1 MRLEKFQAG
10 RRSAGSKHMQY
21 IVGVDIGGTF
31 TDCVVLNED
40 GTVTLGKALS
50 TPDDFSRGALNAAR
64 DAAIN
69 IGFKDESE
77 LLGSV
82 KLFFHACTV
91 GDNALITRTGAKT
104 ALLATKGFGDTLLM
118 MRGRTMDGLTEE
130 ESFHVSA
137 LSKPEPIV
145 AKPLIGEVAE
155 RIDYKGAILS
165 HLNLQEAKEQ
175 IAALAAQGVESIAIS
190 LLWSIANN
198 VHEKILQQMI
208 KRDYPAIYV
217 SASNEV
223 APFLGEYERTATAA
237 FNAYIGPKISAY
249 LRKLSM
255 GLREK
260 GLKSEPLIM
269 QSYGGVLGLE
279 DTCENAVGTIES
291 GPAAGVVGSRLIG
304 EQIGVPNVL
313 ATDMGGTTFKVSVIR
328 DGNVEKDHKPTIIR
342 YQIFLTKIWVESIGA
357 GGGSIAWIDS
367 ESGHLKV
374 GPQGAGAAPGPVC
387 YGVGGTEPT
396 VSDADLIL
404 GYLNEDYFLGG
415 KIKLY
420 KDRAAKALDEKIAQ
434 RLGMTRVEAA
444 SGIYQ
449 IINSHM
455 SDLIRKATVE
465 RGYDPA
471 DFTLF
476 AFGGAAPV
484 HAGRYAAELG
494 VKQVIIPL
502 TASVHGA
509 TGLVSSDVVYEYGK
523 SDHLLVP
530 AESQQVNQI
539 FSSLVSRGLRD
550 LERAGFAD
558 EDMTIVRSLDIRY
571 RYQVHELNVPLA
583 PGVVEISP
591 KELEGSY
598 AAFDE
603 LYERNYGPGSGYR
616 QAGKEIMAFR
626 VVASG
631 KLHKPMMKSYA
642 LSGTDP
648 EKSLKGK
655 RKVYFQEHGDFVPT
669 CVYDFNTMSP
679 GMEIPGPAIIET
691 PVTTIVVNPKDN
703 AALDQFFN
711 LRIHVGS

>member
-1 MRLEKFQAG
+1 ME
-10 RRSAGSKHMQY
+10 Y
-21 IVGVDIGGTF
+21 ILGVDIGGTF
-31 TDCVVLNED
+31 TDCVVMDEE
-40 GTVTLGKALS
+40 GTITVGKALS
-50 TPDDFSRGALNAAR
+50 TPDDFSRGALNAVR
-64 DAAIN
+64 DAAIH
-69 IGFKDESE
+69 IGFKDESD
-77 LLGSV
+77 LLGSGR
-82 KLFFHACTV
+82 LFFHACTV
-91 GDNALITRTGAKT
+91 GDNALITRSGAKT

-137 LSKPEPIV
+137 LSKPSPIV
-145 AKPLIGEVAE
+145 PKPLICEVAE
-155 RIDYKGAILS
+155 RIDYKGTVLRG
-165 HLNLQEAKEQ
+165 LDVQEAAEK
-175 IAALAAQGVESIAIS
+175 IDKLVAQGVESIAIS

-198 VHEKILQQMI
+198 IHEESLRHLIQRQ
-208 KRDYPAIYV
+208 YPAIYV

-223 APFLGEYERTATAA
+223 SPFLGEYERTATAA

-249 LRKLSM
+249 LKKLNI
-255 GLREK
+255 GLQAK
-260 GLKSEPLIM
+260 GLKNEPLIM

-279 DTCENAVGTIES
+279 DTCKNAVGTIES

-304 EQIGVPNVL
+304 KQVGLPNIL

-328 DGNVEKDHKPTIIR
+328 DGNVEKDHKPTIVR

-387 YGVGGTEPT
+387 YGVGGSEPT

-404 GYLNEDYFLGG
+404 GYLNKDYFLGG
-415 KIKLY
+415 KMRLY
-420 KDRAAKALDEKIAQ
+420 KEPAVEALENKIA
-434 RLGMTRVEAA
+434 RPLEMTLVEAA
-444 SGIYQ
+444 SGIFQ

-494 VKQVIIPL
+494 IKQVVIPL

-523 SDHLLVP
+523 SDHLLIP
-530 AESQQVNQI
+530 AEPERVNAV
-539 FSSLVSRGLRD
+539 FLSLLTRALRD
-550 LERAGFAD
+550 LRQAGFRD
-558 EDMTIVRSLDIRY
+558 EDITIVRSLDIRY
-571 RYQVHELNVPLA
+571 RYQVHELNVPLQA
-583 PGVVEISP
+583 GMTEISP
-591 KELEGSY
+591 EELPSVY

-603 LYERNYGPGSGYR
+603 LYERTYGPGSGYR

-626 VVASG
+626 VIG
-631 KLHKPMMKSYA
+631 TGTLHKPRMKSYP
-642 LSGTDP
+642 LTGLDP
-648 EKSLKGK
+648 KESLKGS
-655 RKVYFQEHGDFVPT
+655 RKVYFQEHTDFVT
-669 CVYDFNTMSP
+669 THVYDFTAMRP

-691 PVTTIVVNPKDN
+691 PVTTIVVNPKDH

-711 LRIHVGS
+711 LRIHVGSAEKKNAG

>member
-1 MRLEKFQAG
+1 
-10 RRSAGSKHMQY
+10 
-21 IVGVDIGGTF
+21 
-31 TDCVVLNED
+31 
-40 GTVTLGKALS
+40 
-50 TPDDFSRGALNAAR
+50 
-64 DAAIN
+64 
-69 IGFKDESE
+69 
-77 LLGSV
+77 
-82 KLFFHACTV
+82 
-91 GDNALITRTGAKT
+91 LIC
-104 ALLATKGFGDTLLM
+104 
-118 MRGRTMDGLTEE
+118 
-130 ESFHVSA
+130 
-137 LSKPEPIV
+137 
-145 AKPLIGEVAE
+145 EVAE
-155 RIDYKGAILS
+155 RIDYKGDVLS
-165 HLNLQEAKEQ
+165 RLNFREAQEKIGQ
-175 IAALAAQGVESIAIS
+175 LAAQGVESIAIS

-198 VHEKILQQMI
+198 VHEKSLQQMI
-208 KRDYPAIYV
+208 ERDYPAIYV
-217 SASNEV
+217 TASNEV

-249 LRKLSM
+249 LKKLST
-255 GLREK
+255 GLRAK
-260 GLKSEPLIM
+260 RLKSEPLIM

-279 DTCENAVGTIES
+279 DTCKNAVGTIES

-304 EQIGVPNVL
+304 EQIGMPNIL

-328 DGNVEKDHKPTIIR
+328 DGNVEKDHKPTIVR

-396 VSDADLIL
+396 VSDADLVL

-415 KIKLY
+415 KMRLY
-420 KDRAAKALDEKIAQ
+420 KDPAVKALEEKIATP
-434 RLGMTRVEAA
+434 LGMTLVEAA

-476 AFGGAAPV
+476 AFGGAAPA

-494 VKQVIIPL
+494 VKQVVIPL

-530 AESQQVNQI
+530 TEPERVNAI
-539 FSSLVSRGLRD
+539 FTSLVSRALKD
-550 LERAGFAD
+550 LKRAGFKD

-571 RYQVHELNVPLA
+571 RYQVHELNVPFEPGAAEILPEELA
-583 PGVVEISP
+583 R
-591 KELEGSY
+591 SY

-603 LYERNYGPGSGYR
+603 LYERTYGPGSGYR

-626 VVASG
+626 VIG
-631 KLHKPMMKSYA
+631 RGQLHKPSMKSYPLNGA
-642 LSGTDP
+642 DA
-648 EKSLKGK
+648 KRSLKGS
-655 RKVYFQEHGDFVPT
+655 RKVYFQEQADFMST
-669 CVYDFNTMSP
+669 RVYDFNAMSP
-679 GMEIPGPAIIET
+679 GMEIPGPAIIESA
-691 PVTTIVVNPKDN
+691 VTTIVINPKDY

>member
-1 MRLEKFQAG
+1 ME
-10 RRSAGSKHMQY
+10 Y
-21 IVGVDIGGTF
+21 IIGVDIGGTF
-31 TDCVVLNED
+31 TDCVVMD
-40 GTVTLGKALS
+40 GEGTITVGKALS
-50 TPDDFSRGALNAAR
+50 TPDDFSRGALDAVR
-64 DAAIN
+64 DAAVHL
-69 IGFKDESE
+69 GFKNESE
-77 LLGSV
+77 LLSSGR
-82 KLFFHACTV
+82 LFFHACTV
-91 GDNALITRTGAKT
+91 GDNALITRSGAKT
-104 ALLATKGFGDTLLM
+104 ALVATQGFGDTLLM

-137 LSKPEPIV
+137 LSKPPPIIP
-145 AKPLIGEVAE
+145 KTLIREVAE
-155 RIDYKGAILS
+155 RIDYKGSILS
-165 HLNLQEAKEQ
+165 PLNAHE
-175 IAALAAQGVESIAIS
+175 AAQKIGGLVAQGAESIAIS
-190 LLWSIANN
+190 LLWSVANN
-198 VHEKILQQMI
+198 THEEILRRLI
-208 KRDYPAIYV
+208 EREYPGIYI

-249 LRKLSM
+249 LKKLNAR
-255 GLREK
+255 LQAQ

-279 DTCENAVGTIES
+279 DACKNAVGTIES
-291 GPAAGVVGSRLIG
+291 GPAAGVVGSKLIG
-304 EQIGVPNVL
+304 TQIGLPNIL

-328 DGNVEKDHKPTIIR
+328 GGNVEKDHKPTIVR

-396 VSDADLIL
+396 VSDADLVL

-415 KIKLY
+415 KMRLQKAPAA
-420 KDRAAKALDEKIAQ
+420 RALEKKIAQ
-434 RLGMTRVEAA
+434 PLGMTLVEAA
-444 SGIYQ
+444 SGVYQ

-494 VKQVIIPL
+494 VKQVVIPL

-523 SDHLLVP
+523 SDHLLIP
-530 AESQQVNQI
+530 AEPERVNAI
-539 FSSLVSRGLRD
+539 FSSLVTRASQDLR
-550 LERAGFAD
+550 RAGFRD

-571 RYQVHELNVPLA
+571 RYQVHELNVRLQ
-583 PGVVEISP
+583 PGVTEISP
-591 KELEGSY
+591 EELAGAY
-598 AAFDE
+598 GAFDE
-603 LYERNYGPGSGYR
+603 LYERTYGPGSGYR

-626 VVASG
+626 VIG
-631 KLHKPMMKSYA
+631 TGQLRKPTVKSYA
-642 LSGTDP
+642 LGGADP
-648 EKSLKGK
+648 RNSLKGS
-655 RKVYFQEHGDFVPT
+655 RSVYFQEQADFVPT
-669 CVYDFNTMSP
+669 NVYDFNRMRP
-679 GMEIPGPAIIET
+679 GMEIPGPAIVET
-691 PVTTIVVNPKDN
+691 PVTTIVVNPNDH

-711 LRIHVGS
+711 LRIHLGS

>member
-1 MRLEKFQAG
+1 ME
-10 RRSAGSKHMQY
+10 Y
-21 IVGVDIGGTF
+21 IIGVDIGGTF
-31 TDCVVLNED
+31 TDCVVMDGD
-40 GTVTLGKALS
+40 GTITVGKALS
-50 TPDDFSRGALNAAR
+50 TPDDFSRGALNAVR
-64 DAAIN
+64 DAAIH
-69 IGFKDESE
+69 IGFKDERE
-77 LLGSV
+77 LLGSAR
-82 KLFFHACTV
+82 LFFHACTV
-91 GDNALITRTGAKT
+91 GDNAIITRTGAKT

-130 ESFHVSA
+130 ESFRVSA

-145 AKPLIGEVAE
+145 PKPLICEVAE
-155 RIDYKGAILS
+155 RIDYKGDVLS
-165 HLNLQEAKEQ
+165 RLNLRDAEEKIGE
-175 IAALAAQGVESIAIS
+175 LAAKGVESIAIS

-198 VHEKILQQMI
+198 IHEQNLQHLI
-208 KRDYPAIYV
+208 ERDYPAIYV
-217 SASNEV
+217 SASNQV
-223 APFLGEYERTATAA
+223 APFLGEYERSATAA

-249 LRKLSM
+249 LKELST
-255 GLREK
+255 GLRAK

-279 DTCENAVGTIES
+279 DTCKNAVGTIES

-304 EQIGVPNVL
+304 EQIGLPNIL

-328 DGNVEKDHKPTIIR
+328 DGKVEKDHKPTIVR

-396 VSDADLIL
+396 VSDADLVL
-404 GYLNEDYFLGG
+404 GYLNEEYFLGG
-415 KIKLY
+415 KMRLQ
-420 KDRAAKALDEKIAQ
+420 KDAAVKALEEKIAQ
-434 RLGMTRVEAA
+434 PLRMTLVEAA

-494 VKQVIIPL
+494 VKQVVIPL

-523 SDHLLVP
+523 SDHLLIP
-530 AESQQVNQI
+530 AEPERVNAI
-539 FSSLVSRGLRD
+539 FSSLVSRALKD
-550 LERAGFAD
+550 LGRAGFKK
-558 EDMTIVRSLDIRY
+558 ENMTIIRSLDIRY
-571 RYQVHELNVPLA
+571 RYQVHELNVPLQ
-583 PGVVEISP
+583 PGVAEISP
-591 KELEGSY
+591 EELAGSY

-603 LYERNYGPGSGYR
+603 LYERTYGPGSGYR

-626 VVASG
+626 VIG
-631 KLHKPMMKSYA
+631 TGTLHKPRMKSYPLNGA
-642 LSGTDP
+642 DP
-648 EKSLKGK
+648 KRSLKGS
-655 RKVYFQEHGDFVPT
+655 RKVYFQEQADFMPT
-669 CVYDFNTMSP
+669 CVYDFNAMSP
-679 GMEIPGPAIIET
+679 GMETPGPAIIET
-691 PVTTIVVNPKDN
+691 PVTTIVINPQDY
-703 AALDQFFN
+703 ARLDQFFN

>member
-1 MRLEKFQAG
+1 
-10 RRSAGSKHMQY
+10 MQY
-21 IVGVDIGGTF
+21 IIGVDIGGTF
-31 TDCVVLNED
+31 TDCVVMD
-40 GTVTLGKALS
+40 GHGTVTLGKALS
-50 TPDDFSRGALNAAR
+50 TPDDFSRGAMNAVR

-69 IGFKDESE
+69 MGLEDENA
-77 LLGSV
+77 LLGSG

-104 ALLATKGFGDTLLM
+104 GLLATKGFGDTLLM

-137 LSKPEPIV
+137 LSKPEPII
-145 AKPLIGEVAE
+145 AKPLICEVAE
-155 RIDYKGAILS
+155 RIDYKGAVLS
-165 HLNLQEAKEQ
+165 PLNLREAEEK
-175 IAALAAQGVESIAIS
+175 IAELAAKGVESIVIS

-198 VHEKILQQMI
+198 IHEKTLQQMI
-208 KRDYPAIYV
+208 ERDYPAIYV
-217 SASNEV
+217 SASNDV

-249 LRKLSM
+249 LKKLSM
-255 GLREK
+255 ALREK

-279 DTCENAVGTIES
+279 DTCKNAVGTIES

-387 YGVGGTEPT
+387 YGAGGTEPT
-396 VSDADLIL
+396 VSDADLVL

-415 KIKLY
+415 KMRLY
-420 KDRAAKALDEKIAQ
+420 KDEAAKALDEKIAR
-434 RLGMTRVEAA
+434 RLGMTLVEAA

-449 IINSHM
+449 IINAHM

-494 VKQVIIPL
+494 VKQVVIPL

-509 TGLVSSDVVYEYGK
+509 TGLVSSDVVYSYGK

-530 AESQQVNQI
+530 AEPERVNTI
-539 FSSLVSRGLRD
+539 FSSLVSRALKD
-550 LERAGFAD
+550 LERAGFQD

-583 PGVVEISP
+583 PGVAEISP
-591 KELEGSY
+591 PELERSY

-603 LYERNYGPGSGYR
+603 LYERTYGAGSGYR
-616 QAGKEIMAFR
+616 QAGKEIMALR
-626 VVASG
+626 VVGTG
-631 KLHKPMMKSYA
+631 KLHKPSMKSYP
-642 LSGTDP
+642 LSGADAQ
-648 EKSLKGK
+648 KSLKGS
-655 RKVYFQEHGDFVPT
+655 RKVYFQEQGDFVPT
-669 CVYDFNTMSP
+669 RVYDFNSMSP
-679 GMEIPGPAIIET
+679 GMEVPGPAIIET
-691 PVTTIVVNPKDN
+691 PVTTIVVNPKDH

>member
-1 MRLEKFQAG
+1 ME
-10 RRSAGSKHMQY
+10 Y
-21 IVGVDIGGTF
+21 IIGVDIGGTF
-31 TDCVVLNED
+31 TDCVVMD
-40 GTVTLGKALS
+40 GEGTINVGKALS
-50 TPDDFSRGALNAAR
+50 TPDDFSRGALNAVR
-64 DAAIN
+64 DAAIH
-69 IGFKDESE
+69 IRFKDESE
-77 LLGSV
+77 LLGSAR
-82 KLFFHACTV
+82 LFFHACTV

-145 AKPLIGEVAE
+145 PKPLICEVAE
-155 RIDYKGAILS
+155 RIDYKGDVLS
-165 HLNLQEAKEQ
+165 PLNLREAEEK
-175 IAALAAQGVESIAIS
+175 IGALAAQGVESIAIS

-198 VHEKILQQMI
+198 IHEEALRNLIE
-208 KRDYPAIYV
+208 RDYPAIYA

-249 LRKLSM
+249 LKKLST
-255 GLREK
+255 GLRAK
-260 GLKSEPLIM
+260 GLKNEPLIM

-279 DTCENAVGTIES
+279 DTCKNAVGTIES

-304 EQIGVPNVL
+304 EQIGLPNIL

-328 DGNVEKDHKPTIIR
+328 DDKVEKDHKPTIVR

-387 YGVGGTEPT
+387 YGIGGTEPT
-396 VSDADLIL
+396 VSDADLVL

-415 KIKLY
+415 KMRLY
-420 KDRAAKALDEKIAQ
+420 KDAAVKALEAKIAQ
-434 RLGMTRVEAA
+434 PLGMTLVEAA

-476 AFGGAAPV
+476 AFGGAGPV

-494 VKQVIIPL
+494 VKQVVIPL

-530 AESQQVNQI
+530 AEPERVNAI
-539 FSSLVSRGLRD
+539 FSSMVSRALKD
-550 LERAGFAD
+550 LGRAGFKD

-571 RYQVHELNVPLA
+571 RYQVHELNVPFQ
-583 PGVVEISP
+583 PGLTKISP
-591 KELEGSY
+591 EELAGSY
-598 AAFDE
+598 GAFDE
-603 LYERNYGPGSGYR
+603 LYERTYGPGSGYR
-616 QAGKEIMAFR
+616 QAGKEIMALR
-626 VVASG
+626 VIATG
-631 KLHKPMMKSYA
+631 KLHKPSMKSYP
-642 LSGTDP
+642 LSGANP
-648 EKSLKGK
+648 QKSLKGN
-655 RKVYFQEHGDFVPT
+655 RKVYFQEQADFVPT
-669 CVYDFNTMSP
+669 CVYDFDAMSP

-691 PVTTIVVNPKDN
+691 PVTTIVVNPQDD
-703 AALDQFFN
+703 AVLDQFFN

>member
-1 MRLEKFQAG
+1 
-10 RRSAGSKHMQY
+10 MQY

-31 TDCVVLNED
+31 TDCVVMDGD

-50 TPDDFSRGALNAAR
+50 TPDDFSRGAMNAVR

-69 IGFKDESE
+69 IGLKDEGE
-77 LLGSV
+77 LLGSG

-137 LSKPEPIV
+137 LSKPQPIIP
-145 AKPLIGEVAE
+145 KPLIREVAE
-155 RIDYKGAILS
+155 RIDYKGTVLS
-165 HLNLQEAKEQ
+165 RLNLREAEEKIGE
-175 IAALAAQGVESIAIS
+175 LAAKGAESIVIS

-198 VHEKILQQMI
+198 IHEKTLQQMI
-208 KRDYPAIYV
+208 ERDYPAIYV

-249 LRKLSM
+249 LKKLSM
-255 GLREK
+255 DLKEK

-279 DTCENAVGTIES
+279 DTCKNAVGTIES

-304 EQIGVPNVL
+304 AQIGVPNVL

-357 GGGSIAWIDS
+357 GGGSIAWIDA

-387 YGVGGTEPT
+387 YGLGGTAPT
-396 VSDADLIL
+396 VSDADLVL

-415 KIKLY
+415 KMRLY
-420 KDRAAKALDEKIAQ
+420 KEQAAKALDEKIAR
-434 RLGMTRVEAA
+434 RLGMTPVEAA

-449 IINSHM
+449 IINAHM

-494 VKQVIIPL
+494 VKQVVIPL

-530 AESQQVNQI
+530 AKPERVNAI
-539 FSSLVSRGLRD
+539 FSSLVSRALKD
-550 LERAGFAD
+550 LERAGFKD

-571 RYQVHELNVPLA
+571 RYQVHELNVPLQ
-583 PGVVEISP
+583 PGAAEVSP
-591 KELEGSY
+591 KELAGSY
-598 AAFDE
+598 DAFDE
-603 LYERNYGPGSGYR
+603 LYERTYGTGSGYR
-616 QAGKEIMAFR
+616 QAGKEIMALR
-626 VVASG
+626 VVGTG
-631 KLHKPMMKSYA
+631 KLHKPSMKSYP
-642 LSGTDP
+642 LSGADSQ
-648 EKSLKGK
+648 KSLKGS
-655 RKVYFQEHGDFVPT
+655 RQVYFEEQGDFVPT
-669 CVYDFNTMSP
+669 RVYDFNAMSP

-691 PVTTIVVNPKDN
+691 PVTTIVVNPKDY